1 MVSFHLNKPFSQRIR
16 NKNSRCQDRDC
27 SALPPFHLCVHI
39 AAGDVS
45 PLALFSKVIVKHA
58 LEHKI

>member
-1 MVSFHLNKPFSQRIR
+1 MVSFHPNKPFSHRIT

-27 SALPPFHLCVHI
+27 AALPPFHLCVYTT
-39 AAGDVS
+39 ASDVS
-45 PLALFSKVIVKHA
+45 PLALSTKVIVKHA